1 MSKKYIRET
10 PPPIKMLIEILTSR
24 KASLKVLALC
34 GNVIESYHNSSRR
47 SLQSK
52 RYSHELNPTTD
63 EEREKE
69 EARYSVYSELLEEAH
84 RMVLEGSP
92 DHEQVA
98 DKLARAVDVL
108 DSFRPYYIFED

>member
-1 MSKKYIRET
+1 M
-10 PPPIKMLIEILTSR
+10 
-24 KASLKVLALC
+24 
-34 GNVIESYHNSSRR
+34 
-47 SLQSK
+47 
-52 RYSHELNPTTD
+52 
-63 EEREKE
+63 
-69 EARYSVYSELLEEAH
+69 LEEAH